1 MMMLTVRLSNPESP
15 EPQPSPPQPQ
25 PAKSRAGTGLLSFAI
40 LVAGIGGGLLAWHP
54 WDKPPLPAPPK
65 DPQHIT
71 IQHIGDQS
79 DPTAGSDSDRPVYCL
94 TNETGGLYCMVM
106 PGRYTGIEE
115 RR

>member
-1 MMMLTVRLSNPESP
+1 MAHPDTP

-25 PAKSRAGTGLLSFAI
+25 PPAAAATKPRGGHGLLATAI
-40 LVAGIGGGLLAWHP
+40 LLAGIGGGLLAWHP
-54 WDKPPLPAPPK
+54 WDKPAPPPPPK

-71 IQHIGDQS
+71 IQKIGDQS
-79 DPTAGSDSDRPVYCL
+79 DPTAGSGSDRPVYCM

-115 RR
+115 RH